1 MIESEQNTVNGKFSR
16 KKKHRGGGGISS
28 KDLRP
33 SQITNSLNKSLN
45 K

>member
-1 MIESEQNTVNGKFSR
+1 MENSQEKKNIEGE
-16 KKKHRGGGGISS
+16 GGISS

>member
-1 MIESEQNTVNGKFSR
+1 MENSQEKKNIEG
-16 KKKHRGGGGISS
+16 GGGGISS